1 MEKTVCPLIALT
13 GRGAAPRLI
22 GEAFDGRASLSVAG
36 MRGDEGQALFL
47 SPGGSENDAKGPA
60 MDRLQ
65 QLSDIE
71 DLRLLKAAYF
81 YTLDHKLWSEW
92 IALFTEDAVLK
103 VDLAVT
109 EPGAESPPA
118 RTLEGASTILTF
130 ISQEARA
137 ATARTVHHGHT
148 FEHAFLSDT
157 EATGRWAM
165 EDIVDHPTKGLLR
178 GYGHYH
184 ERYRKQSGR
193 WKFSAI
199 HLTRLR
205 LDLTAASA
213 ALAS

>member
-1 MEKTVCPLIALT
+1 
-13 GRGAAPRLI
+13 
-22 GEAFDGRASLSVAG
+22 
-36 MRGDEGQALFL
+36 
-47 SPGGSENDAKGPA
+47 

-103 VDLAVT
+103 VDLAVRT
-109 EPGAESPPA
+109 PGEEPPGA
-118 RTLEGASTILTF
+118 RTIAGAAAIHAF
-130 ISQEARA
+130 ISQEALA

-148 FEHAFLSDT
+148 FEYAFLSDT
-157 EATGRWAM
+157 EASGRWAM
-165 EDIVDHPTKGLLR
+165 EDIIDHPVRGLLR

-184 ERYRKQSGR
+184 ERYRKDAGQWR
-193 WKFSAI
+193 FSAV

-205 LDLTAASA
+205 LELTPARAAPPA
-213 ALAS
+213 

>member
-1 MEKTVCPLIALT
+1 
-13 GRGAAPRLI
+13 
-22 GEAFDGRASLSVAG
+22 
-36 MRGDEGQALFL
+36 
-47 SPGGSENDAKGPA
+47 

-71 DLRLLKAAYF
+71 DLRLLKANYF
-81 YTLDHKLWSEW
+81 YTLDHKLWAEW

-103 VDLAVT
+103 VDLAVR
-109 EPGAESPPA
+109 EPGGAPPA
-118 RTLEGASTILTF
+118 ARTIASAANILTF

-148 FEHAFLSDT
+148 FEYAFLSDT

-165 EDIVDHPTKGLLR
+165 EDIVDHPTHGLLR

-184 ERYRKQSGR
+184 ERYRKHSGQWR
-193 WKFSAI
+193 FSAV

-205 LDLTAASA
+205 LDLTPAPAAA
-213 ALAS
+213 PT